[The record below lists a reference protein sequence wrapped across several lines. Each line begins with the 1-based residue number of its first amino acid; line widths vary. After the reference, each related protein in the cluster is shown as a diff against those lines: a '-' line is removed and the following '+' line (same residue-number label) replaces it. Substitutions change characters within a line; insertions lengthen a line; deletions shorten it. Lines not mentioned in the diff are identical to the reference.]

1 MYKALVFDFDF
12 TLGDSAAGIA
22 ASINYALGRLG
33 YPEKEMEAI
42 KKTIGLSLKNT
53 FTALTQNEDEREA
66 HLFAGYFREKA
77 DEVMTAGTKL
87 YQPVKKVFAD
97 LREQGCKVGIVT
109 TKYHYRIDQIL
120 DKFGISSAVDII
132 VGAEDVKIE
141 KPDPEGLL
149 IAA

>member
-77 DEVMTAGTKL
+77 
-87 YQPVKKVFAD
+87 
-97 LREQGCKVGIVT
+97 RESGYFE
-109 TKYHYRIDQIL
+109 KYVISEEKFFL
-120 DKFGISSAVDII
+120 DSSI
-132 VGAEDVKIE
+132 
-141 KPDPEGLL
+141 
-149 IAA
+149 

>member
-53 FTALTQNEDEREA
+53 FTALTQNEDDGKRTC
-66 HLFAGYFREKA
+66 LPDISG
-77 DEVMTAGTKL
+77 
-87 YQPVKKVFAD
+87 KKQM
-97 LREQGCKVGIVT
+97 R
-109 TKYHYRIDQIL
+109 
-120 DKFGISSAVDII
+120 S
-132 VGAEDVKIE
+132 
-141 KPDPEGLL
+141 
-149 IAA
+149 